1 MNVKKTNDRPE
12 GNAINRPR
20 VFINVAVSADGKMD
34 TFERKGSAISSARD
48 KERVLRL
55 RAKAD
60 AVMVGGKTL
69 LSEDPKLTVKREDL
83 RVERAARG
91 QSPNPMKVGIVTRAD
106 LNPDGDFLNAGP
118 ARVVIFTTAQTSES
132 QIKTLQAR
140 GAEVYVHDAARVDLA
155 QALDTL
161 HALGV
166 QRLMVE
172 GGGTLNFALL
182 RLGLVDELTMYI
194 APMLFGGKSA
204 PTSVAGSGLIRADA
218 IRMKL
223 VSVESDEE
231 GGVLIH
237 YTL

>member
-1 MNVKKTNDRPE
+1 M
-12 GNAINRPR
+12 NRPH

-34 TFERKGSAISSARD
+34 TFERKGSAISSEQD
-48 KERVLRL
+48 KSRVLRL
-55 RAKAD
+55 RAEAD

-83 RVERAARG
+83 RAERVARG

-106 LNPDGDFLNAGP
+106 LDPEGDFLNAGP
-118 ARVVIFTTAQTSES
+118 ARVVIFTTAQTSKT
-132 QIKTLQAR
+132 QIETLRSR

-172 GGGTLNFALL
+172 GGGTLNFELL

-194 APMLFGGKSA
+194 APMLFGGESA
-204 PTSVAGSGLIRADA
+204 PTAVAGSGLTRGGA
-218 IRMKL
+218 IPLKL
-223 VSVESDEE
+223 VGVESHED

-237 YTL
+237 YRV

>member
-1 MNVKKTNDRPE
+1 V
-12 GNAINRPR
+12 NRPH

-34 TFERKGSAISSARD
+34 TFERKGSAISSEQD
-48 KERVLRL
+48 KSRVLRL
-55 RAKAD
+55 RAEAD

-83 RVERAARG
+83 RAERTARG

-106 LNPDGDFLNAGP
+106 LNPEGDFLNAGP
-118 ARVVIFTTAQTSES
+118 ARVVIFTTAQTSKT
-132 QIKTLQAR
+132 QIETLRSR
-140 GAEVYVHDAARVDLA
+140 GAEVYVQDAARVDLT

-161 HALGV
+161 HDLGV

-172 GGGTLNFALL
+172 GGGTLNFELF

-194 APMLFGGKSA
+194 APMLFGGESA
-204 PTSVAGSGLIRADA
+204 PTSVAGSGLTRGDA
-218 IRMKL
+218 IPLKL
-223 VSVESDEE
+223 VGVESHED

-237 YTL
+237 YRV